1 MKKCPYCA
9 EEIKDEA
16 IVCRYCGRDLVD
28 TPLKRPAFDLSWPE
42 AGALAS
48 SGQEPQKYQVLLYIV
63 SSVMG
68 MFVCLLGLALFL
80 VVREQQSSFIPIGKL
95 TAEAALTATAS
106 VPTITLSPTITL
118 TPTIT
123 PTIVFLPVLTYT
135 PSLSPETSETTLP
148 TTVTPNTPTAPT
160 TFIPPPSAPFT
171 PVISSTPLPLWMI
184 TPSPTI
190 DRPSGYIYFQDDFNN
205 STSGWITTGENFSGD
220 YIIEY
225 DADGY
230 RITIKIQDKD
240 VPTFNPKLMYTDAS
254 IEVSA
259 TNTNLDISDNSF
271 GIICRY
277 TNNDN
282 YYYLVITS
290 DGFYDI
296 GKNVNGV
303 VDSIINPGGSMQQLN
318 INLDPTNHLVAVC
331 NGSTLTLSVNNNLLA
346 SVTDSSL
353 TSGWVGLIA
362 SSYDYEDVIIRFNDI
377 SVAKP

>member
-1 MKKCPYCA
+1 
-9 EEIKDEA
+9 
-16 IVCRYCGRDLVD
+16 
-28 TPLKRPAFDLSWPE
+28 
-42 AGALAS
+42 
-48 SGQEPQKYQVLLYIV
+48 
-63 SSVMG
+63 
-68 MFVCLLGLALFL
+68 
-80 VVREQQSSFIPIGKL
+80 
-95 TAEAALTATAS
+95 
-106 VPTITLSPTITL
+106 
-118 TPTIT
+118 
-123 PTIVFLPVLTYT
+123 
-135 PSLSPETSETTLP
+135 
-148 TTVTPNTPTAPT
+148 
-160 TFIPPPSAPFT
+160 
-171 PVISSTPLPLWMI
+171 
-184 TPSPTI
+184 
-190 DRPSGYIYFQDDFNN
+190 
-205 STSGWITTGENFSGD
+205 
-220 YIIEY
+220 
-225 DADGY
+225 
-230 RITIKIQDKD
+230 
-240 VPTFNPKLMYTDAS
+240 MYTDAS